1 MIQGWRRDARASVAS
16 TNDDAKAAAAA
27 GDPGRLIIT
36 ATEQT
41 AGRGRLGR
49 QWLSPPGNL
58 YASLLIRP
66 TVATAVAGQLSLLA
80 GVAAAEAIDTPDI
93 RLKWPN
99 DLMIGDAKCGGILV
113 EAGSLA
119 NGMLDWAVIGIGV
132 NLVPVAG
139 APSAVASTTLDA
151 DQLAHRLVEAI
162 DRWIERWLAEGLAP
176 VRAAWLARAWRFGDT
191 LTAGPATGR
200 FVDLADDGAL
210 VLETPSG
217 RQRVTAGAVGVA
229 A

>member
-1 MIQGWRRDARASVAS
+1 MTPGWRRDARASVAS

-49 QWLSPPGNL
+49 QWMSPPGNL
-58 YASLLIRP
+58 YASLLVRP
-66 TVATAVAGQLSLLA
+66 AVATAVAGQLSLLA
-80 GVAAAEAIDTPDI
+80 GVAAADAIDTPDL

-99 DLMIGDAKCGGILV
+99 DLMLGDAKCGGILV
-113 EAGSLA
+113 EASSLA

-132 NLVPVAG
+132 NLVPVEG
-139 APSAVASTTLDA
+139 APSAVASTSVTA
-151 DQLAHRLVEAI
+151 DQLAERLVQAI
-162 DRWIERWLAEGLAP
+162 DDWLVRWQAEGLAP
-176 VRAAWLARAWRFGDT
+176 IRDAWLARAWRFGDT
-191 LTAGPATGR
+191 LTAGEATGR
-200 FVDLADDGAL
+200 FVDLAEDGAL
-210 VLETPSG
+210 VLDTLSG
-217 RQRVTAGAVGVA
+217 RQRITAGAVGVA